1 MQLELISRILIH
13 ACDPPPPPPPAP
25 PPIEPV
31 TAVVPF
37 VTTIIAKILALVDF
51 FLSQWVDVSV
61 SASVSPNHC
70 WEYSAVN
77 ASVNPCGQEFLSNLT
92 DVLEGTVALVP
103 SLLGGLFA
111 FGSPTAV

>member
-1 MQLELISRILIH
+1 MLSELVTGVLIH
-13 ACDPPPPPPPAP
+13 ACDPPPPPPPP
-25 PPIEPV
+25 DPV
-31 TAVVPF
+31 TASVPF
-37 VTTIIAKILALVDF
+37 LTTIIAKGLALVDF

-61 SASVSPNHC
+61 VSSASPNSC
-70 WEYSAVN
+70 WEFSVVN

-111 FGSPTAV
+111 SGSPTAV